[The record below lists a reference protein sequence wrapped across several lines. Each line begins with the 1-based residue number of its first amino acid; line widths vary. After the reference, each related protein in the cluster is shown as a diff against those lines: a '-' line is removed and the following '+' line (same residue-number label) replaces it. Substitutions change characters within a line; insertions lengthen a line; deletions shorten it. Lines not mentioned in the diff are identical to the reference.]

1 MKLGGNTVEE
11 TWEAGMAPKVHE
23 HIAAGIK
30 HGEKR
35 YYIYNISFKIK
46 ILYIYIS

>member
-23 HIAAGIK
+23 HIAAVIK
-30 HGEKR
+30 HREKR
-35 YYIYNISFKIK
+35 YYIYNIFF
-46 ILYIYIS
+46 